1 MDNFLSG
8 WSEFMY
14 DKHKLKATSYKHVK
28 NEEYG
33 TYLFL
38 DDGNIIGMNFE
49 EGYPYD
55 ICDYDLLDGNKNK
68 IKTLGSTTV

>member
-8 WSEFMY
+8 WAEFMQ

-33 TYLFL
+33 TYLYL
-38 DDGNIIGMNFE
+38 DNGNIIGMNFE

-55 ICDYDLLDGNKNK
+55 VADYDLLDCNKNK
-68 IKTLGSTTV
+68 VKSLGSTLV